1 MDTKMEK
8 WNFLA
13 VIVIMVFFPSSSFL
27 NSTEQVRPNNDLDWV
42 KCTIP
47 KLFKVKIQQHAVPV
61 LYGAK
66 IISLRKWMHVYVSKA
81 NRSEVLA
88 VLNLI
93 NRGANQTFL

>member
-1 MDTKMEK
+1 MLESYWTGSPQYWSRLSEMHNTKMISSQ
-8 WNFLA
+8 NPTA
-13 VIVIMVFFPSSSFL
+13 VL
-27 NSTEQVRPNNDLDWV
+27 
-42 KCTIP
+42 
-47 KLFKVKIQQHAVPV
+47 V

-66 IISLRKWMHVYVSKA
+66 IIGLRKWMHVYVSKA